1 MSSGYTSTFNYLLL
15 QGHSNNGFTPVSL
28 VVPQQSSPTQVVLP
42 VVTSTATSVG
52 AVPLNNVRQLKPIQ
66 PVQPQMQP
74 RVQVLPSPTNN
85 GGHVP
90 GVSFTPGGRHAQSAN
105 PGGAGHGGSMESLN
119 STLSSTLSFG
129 STTSTGIYDIVT
141 I

>member
-1 MSSGYTSTFNYLLL
+1 M
-15 QGHSNNGFTPVSL
+15 

-42 VVTSTATSVG
+42 VVTSTATSIG
-52 AVPLNNVRQLKPIQ
+52 AVPLNNARPIPIQ
-66 PVQPQMQP
+66 AVQPQMQP

-85 GGHVP
+85 GGHLP
-90 GVSFTPGGRHAQSAN
+90 SVSFTPGGRHAQSAN

-129 STTSTGIYDIVT
+129 STMSTGIQT
-141 I
+141 

>member
-1 MSSGYTSTFNYLLL
+1 M

-28 VVPQQSSPTQVVLP
+28 VVPQQCNISPSNIAVP
-42 VVTSTATSVG
+42 VVSSSV
-52 AVPLNNVRQLKPIQ
+52 APIRSVPLLQTAQPMKPIQ

-74 RVQVLPSPTNN
+74 RVQVLPSPNNN

-90 GVSFTPGGRHAQSAN
+90 GVSFTPAGRHGTTAN
-105 PGGAGHGGSMESLN
+105 PGGGGHGGSMESLN

-129 STTSTGIYDIVT
+129 STTSTGIICL
-141 I
+141 

>member
-1 MSSGYTSTFNYLLL
+1 MVPQPSHTSPNQVVIPVVSSSGAPIRSVPLL
-15 QGHSNNGFTPVSL
+15 QTA
-28 VVPQQSSPTQVVLP
+28 LP
-42 VVTSTATSVG
+42 
-52 AVPLNNVRQLKPIQ
+52 LKPIQ
-66 PVQPQMQP
+66 PVQPQMQS

-90 GVSFTPGGRHAQSAN
+90 GVSFTPAGRHGTVHN

-129 STTSTGIYDIVT
+129 STTSTGIYKQPIDKL
-141 I
+141 